1 MMHGA
6 QIAIIME
13 NTLGAMTLRS
23 LLSDM
28 APSINVVIYNSVE
41 EYERIAPEHVAHWFV
56 SASAV
61 FHNPEFFRPIM
72 RRTIVFT
79 DGTASSFALSGFRTI
94 DTTIPEQQL
103 VRAILAIHD
112 HGHPN
117 ADAAIHHAHH
127 ASTPVDEK
135 EVLSVREK
143 EVLALM
149 VKGYINKEIA
159 DKLNISLATVIF
171 HRNNISEKLHTRS
184 IGRLTIYAVL
194 NNIVTLSDI

>member
-28 APSINVVIYNSVE
+28 APGIDVVIYGSVE
-41 EYERIAPEHVAHWFV
+41 EYRRIAPEVVAHWFV
-56 SASAV
+56 SASVV
-61 FHNPEFFRPIM
+61 FHNPDLFRTVA

-79 DGTASSFALSGFRTI
+79 EGEGSTFTQSGFRTI
-94 DTTIPEQQL
+94 DVTAPEQQL
-103 VRAILAIHD
+103 VRAILSIHH
-112 HGHPN
+112 HGHPHT
-117 ADAAIHHAHH
+117 DVTHSHM
-127 ASTPVDEK
+127 TMCDRQGVGRD
-135 EVLSVREK
+135 VLSAREK
-143 EVLALM
+143 DVLALM
-149 VKGYINKEIA
+149 VKGFINKEIA
-159 DKLNISLATVIF
+159 DQLNISLATVIF

-194 NNIVTLSDI
+194 NNIVSLSEI